1 MRPWLVTW
9 GDQRFDYSV
18 IGDPV
23 NLAAR
28 LESASKTLGHTLIV
42 GEATK
47 KVIDDKFTF
56 EFVDSITVKGKTE
69 PVNVYTL
76 TR

>member
-1 MRPWLVTW
+1 
-9 GDQRFDYSV
+9 
-18 IGDPV
+18 
-23 NLAAR
+23 
-28 LESASKTLGHTLIV
+28 LIV

-47 KVIDDKFTF
+47 KVIDDKFPF